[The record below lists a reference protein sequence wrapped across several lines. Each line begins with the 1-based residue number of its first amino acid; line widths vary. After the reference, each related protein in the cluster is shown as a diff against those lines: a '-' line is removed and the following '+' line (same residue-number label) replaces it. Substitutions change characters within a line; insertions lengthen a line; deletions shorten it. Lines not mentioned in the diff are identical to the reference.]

1 MGVDILPILRKWQMD
16 GLRPVWQRVARNLFQ
31 WRRIDQADTVARQ
44 PTLSPSEN
52 TKEDVG
58 LAVDA
63 HKSVPSPGGV
73 GPWEV
78 DVDEMVGGALCHAY

>member
-1 MGVDILPILRKWQMD
+1 M
-16 GLRPVWQRVARNLFQ
+16 ARDLFQ

-44 PTLSPSEN
+44 PALFPSEN
-52 TKEDVG
+52 TKEGVG